1 MRELVLKL
9 LENVEMKRDFGI
21 ERLRVGSFIDSED
34 LHQEI
39 GRLNATHEFIG
50 ELKRII
56 GEDDQHVH

>member
-9 LENVEMKRDFGI
+9 LEDMETKRDYAI
-21 ERLRVGSFIDSED
+21 ERVGSGTFQHDE

-39 GRLNATHEFIG
+39 GRLNATHEFVG

-56 GEDDQHVH
+56 GEDDNLVH